1 MDVLSKRFVFC
12 PAIQV
17 LCAPTPKRN
26 SAVQSLYYYS
36 IGTKINKLSLPF
48 NCFFGLLAFS
58 NVNCVDANA
67 LSVWYVALTLQVPV
81 IANFYFKA
89 KAFAVFSVN
98 TLVTLFQLAKKG

>member
-1 MDVLSKRFVFC
+1 MFVGVFSSFVQPYRFS
-12 PAIQV
+12 
-17 LCAPTPKRN
+17 APYSKRN

-67 LSVWYVALTLQVPV
+67 SSVWYVAVTLQVPV
-81 IANFYFKA
+81 IANFYFTSKGVCS
-89 KAFAVFSVN
+89 FLSEEFSPH
-98 TLVTLFQLAKKG
+98 FSSWQKKG